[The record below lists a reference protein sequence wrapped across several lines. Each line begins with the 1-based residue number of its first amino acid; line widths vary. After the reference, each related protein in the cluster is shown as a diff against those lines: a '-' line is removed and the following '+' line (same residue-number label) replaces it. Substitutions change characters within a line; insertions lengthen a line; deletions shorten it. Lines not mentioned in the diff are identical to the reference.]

1 MNMKSGLYIFLV
13 IFILPF
19 QVSASSLQDSLAS
32 DIGDDRLDH
41 FSLIEAAF
49 IISGAATH
57 QELDENTRWF
67 ESILDDIRDK
77 RIIDDFEKVA
87 SAEKLFLYLH
97 TTWLNEYQEEATT
110 LLDIRENRK
119 FNCVSATILYNLT
132 CDEFGLNT
140 MAFETPTHVY
150 TIFTNFTENIM
161 VENTTSI
168 GFNIIQNLDNYS
180 RYMARYYPQNQMYRI
195 GLHRLYA
202 YENSKGR
209 RITNLELLGLICYNQ
224 AYFSSKENRY
234 ADAYEYVLLA
244 QSFNHDSR
252 SNQRFEVNLYYKWGN
267 QLHSGQKYSQSF
279 TVFAD
284 AVYRYPDN
292 NDFVNN
298 CLVSFFNAL
307 RKLWAEKNWQ
317 ESSRLAN
324 EIMELEILNASA
336 TNDLA
341 KFMLNWSH
349 HFYLSRQKE
358 NGKEAIELQKK
369 LGIKSDELKQL
380 EKAINSL

>member
-1 MNMKSGLYIFLV
+1 MSLFLPLQLSG
-13 IFILPF
+13 
-19 QVSASSLQDSLAS
+19 SSLQDSLAN
-32 DIGDDRLDH
+32 DIEDGRLNH

-49 IISGAATH
+49 IISGATTP
-57 QELDENTRWF
+57 QELDENIWWF
-67 ESILDDIRDK
+67 KSIRDDIRDK
-77 RIIDDFEKVA
+77 QIIDDFEKVA

-97 TTWLNEYQEEATT
+97 TTWLEEYQEEATT
-110 LLDIRENRK
+110 LLDIRMNRK

-180 RYMARYYPQNQMYRI
+180 RYMARYYPGNQMYRI

-209 RITNLELLGLICYNQ
+209 RITNLELLGLISYNQ
-224 AYFSSKENRY
+224 AYFSTKEKRY
-234 ADAYEYVLLA
+234 AEAYEFVLLA

-252 SNQRFEVNLYYKWGN
+252 SNQRFEINLYYQWGN
-267 QLHSGQKYSQSF
+267 QLHRQLKHNQSF

-292 NDFVNN
+292 KDFINN
-298 CLVSFFNAL
+298 CLVSFFSAL
-307 RKLWAEKNWQ
+307 QQLWADKDWKETR
-317 ESSRLAN
+317 RLVN
-324 EIMELEILNASA
+324 EIKELEILNDSA
-336 TNDLA
+336 MNDLA
-341 KFMLNWSH
+341 KIMLNWTH

-358 NGKEAIELQKK
+358 NGEDAIDLQNKM
-369 LGIKSDELKQL
+369 GIKSKKLKQL
-380 EKAINSL
+380 EKAIASLGTNK